1 MRLLL
6 IITIILSHCGPLFA
20 QDYSFEIPEKEEE
33 EKTLEWSGSLDGKY
47 FAFHSRQTSP
57 FYRLQLFN
65 QDDISEYLSQ
75 YRLELYLN
83 GDYQTKDMGFHLKTH
98 SSYYNDSDANFD
110 LLEAYGN
117 INLSLSSFIQTG
129 KKMYNWGKGYAFN
142 PVGYVNPFKDPE
154 NPELAQAGLLS
165 VNFEKI
171 KSFNL
176 EFLKTTTFT
185 AVIIPPVEQINKR
198 YAEIE
203 NTDIAAKLYFLLW
216 DIDLDIMGYYSKIE
230 ASKIGADF
238 ATNIRENIEVHGE
251 LSYFRDNPK
260 NAIVNDNLSTTLQDG
275 YSYLLGLRYL
285 NRWRTTIIAEYYHN
299 DNGLT
304 KTEYKNY
311 TDFLQHSI
319 DSADGDVIKQA
330 LGYNRVYFKGNTL
343 MQNYFYLK
351 ITQPEPFNWL
361 YFTPSIFTIYN
372 LNDKSFL
379 LAIQLIYKPVTNF
392 EFTFLPTF
400 LIGDEDTEF
409 GGKQIQRKI
418 ELRMKVHF

>member
-1 MRLLL
+1 
-6 IITIILSHCGPLFA
+6 
-20 QDYSFEIPEKEEE
+20 
-33 EKTLEWSGSLDGKY
+33 
-47 FAFHSRQTSP
+47 
-57 FYRLQLFN
+57 
-65 QDDISEYLSQ
+65 
-75 YRLELYLN
+75 
-83 GDYQTKDMGFHLKTH
+83 
-98 SSYYNDSDANFD
+98 
-110 LLEAYGN
+110 
-117 INLSLSSFIQTG
+117 
-129 KKMYNWGKGYAFN
+129 MYNWGKGYAFN

-171 KSFNL
+171 KSFNS
-176 EFLKTTTFT
+176 EVLKTATFT
-185 AVIIPPVEQINKR
+185 VVIIPPVEQINKR

-230 ASKIGADF
+230 ASEIGVDF

-260 NAIVNDNLSTTLQDG
+260 NTIISNNLSTTLEDG

-285 NRWRTTIIAEYYHN
+285 NRWRTTIIAEYYH
-299 DNGLT
+299 DGNGLT
-304 KTEYKNY
+304 KTEDKNY
-311 TDFLQHSI
+311 ADFLQNSI
-319 DSADGDVIKQA
+319 DSADSDAIKRA
-330 LGYNRVYFKGNTL
+330 LEYNRTYFKGTTL

-351 ITQPEPFNWL
+351 VTQPEPFNWL
-361 YFTPSIFTIYN
+361 YFTPSFFTIYN

-379 LAIQLIYKPVTNF
+379 LGIQLAYNPITNF

-409 GGKQIQRKI
+409 GGKQNQQKI